1 MENEE
6 RTEDR
11 TQAARVLSMALK
23 LTTQLDRQEILKG
36 FIESSASIT
45 GARYGAVAVFNDQG
59 ETVNFMWTGI
69 PEEMAAKIGHPP
81 VGHGVFADIPDN
93 HFLIV
98 NDMTHYINRFPWPK
112 HHPVME
118 NFLGAPVRIG
128 GRVFGRLYLSDKPGG
143 FSRIDGRNCELLAQA
158 VAIAVQN
165 SDVLASIAAKGDEE
179 RQQER
184 VSIAGTLE
192 KSAASQLD
200 TSSNTLVQVRDELAT
215 QAQVPQSV
223 LNRLDVAIRSI
234 NDSSEKIRS
243 IISSLNV
250 PGDE

>member
-1 MENEE
+1 MQQEHTEE
-6 RTEDR
+6 R

-23 LTTQLDRQEILKG
+23 LTTQLDRQEILRG
-36 FIESSASIT
+36 FIESSAAIT
-45 GARYGAVAVFNDQG
+45 GARYGAVGVFNDQG

-69 PEEMAAKIGHPP
+69 SEEQAAKIGHPP
-81 VGHGVFADIPDN
+81 VGHGVFADIPDS

-98 NDMTHYINRFPWPK
+98 NDMTHYINRFPWPE
-112 HHPVME
+112 HHPIME

-192 KSAASQLD
+192 KSAANQLD
-200 TSSNTLVQVRDELAT
+200 TSSNALVQVRDELAA

-234 NDSSEKIRS
+234 DDSSEKIRT
-243 IISSLNV
+243 IINSLNV

>member
-1 MENEE
+1 MQFDE
-6 RTEDR
+6 RTEER

-23 LTTQLDRQEILKG
+23 LTTQLDRQEILRG

-45 GARYGAVAVFNDQG
+45 GARYGAVGVFNEQG
-59 ETVNFMWTGI
+59 ETVNFMWTGMS
-69 PEEMAAKIGHPP
+69 EEMAARIGHPP
-81 VGHGVFADIPDN
+81 EGHGVFADIPDT

-98 NDMTHYINRFPWPK
+98 NDMTHYINRFPWPE

-143 FSRIDGRNCELLAQA
+143 FSRIDGKNCELLAQA
-158 VAIAVQN
+158 VAVAVQN
-165 SDVLASIAAKGDEE
+165 SDVLASIAAKGSEE

-184 VSIAGTLE
+184 ISIAGTLE
-192 KSAASQLD
+192 QSAANQLD
-200 TSSNTLVQVRDELAT
+200 TSSNALIQVRDELAA

-234 NDSSEKIRS
+234 DSSSEKIRAIVS
-243 IISSLNV
+243 ALNV
-250 PGDE
+250 PE

>member
-1 MENEE
+1 MENED

-45 GARYGAVAVFNDQG
+45 GARYGAVGVFNEQG

-69 PEEMAAKIGHPP
+69 SEEQAAKIGHPP

-98 NDMTHYINRFPWPK
+98 NDMTHYINRFPWPE
-112 HHPVME
+112 HHPIME

-165 SDVLASIAAKGDEE
+165 SDVLANIAAKGDEE

-200 TSSNTLVQVRDELAT
+200 TSSDALVQVRDELAA

-234 NDSSEKIRS
+234 DDSSEKIRA

-250 PGDE
+250 PENE

>member
-1 MENEE
+1 MQHEE
-6 RTEDR
+6 HAEER

-45 GARYGAVAVFNDQG
+45 GARYGAVGVFDEQG

-69 PEEMAAKIGHPP
+69 PQEQAAKIGHPP
-81 VGHGVFADIPDN
+81 EGHGVFADIPDN

-98 NDMTHYINRFPWPK
+98 NDMTHYINRFPWPE
-112 HHPVME
+112 HHPIME

-192 KSAASQLD
+192 KSAANQLD
-200 TSSNTLVQVRDELAT
+200 TSSQSLIQVRDELAA

-234 NDSSEKIRS
+234 DDSSEKIRS

-250 PGDE
+250 PENE